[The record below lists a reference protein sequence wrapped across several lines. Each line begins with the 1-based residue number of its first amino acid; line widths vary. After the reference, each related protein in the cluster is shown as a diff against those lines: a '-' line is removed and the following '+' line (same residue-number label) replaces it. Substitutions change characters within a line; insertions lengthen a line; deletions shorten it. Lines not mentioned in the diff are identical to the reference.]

1 MSNSCNGPEG
11 CLAMMIDVMPD
22 IAKMLL
28 DKCVITKGTKDHPE
42 NYQVIYDFFCL
53 ESIGN

>member
-1 MSNSCNGPEG
+1 MSNSWNGPEG

-22 IAKMLL
+22 VAKMLL